1 MLSFI
6 FTSVRSSSSWFTVAV
21 CSLQHGSGLGSLSP
35 LCWVCGIAQQLC
47 RAEGVVLLLKRFQI
61 KPQNSTPAAYTRNI
75 YRTLNP
81 LLAGLCWSNTHS
93 PVLVLSFLW
102 QWWHNQQS
110 TADVKQFLLIT
121 DKFLLIKPSWVS
133 SSSSGAQLQWVFLMQ
148 PILGASTLRPTA
160 QSHFFREV
168 ADCSQHAKPGK
179 KAGPTSAL
187 DLSKQVCMYTYLNCF
202 AFMAPFV
209 LMTQCVMKS
218 YSGLVWCADHWLP
231 QGNAATTTTSQ
242 MCWAYGQWNCMVL
255 KPLGWTNSER
265 TVGLHPTEG
274 GGRRSTI
281 CEGNAAGEKQF
292 GCFCGRDTH
301 LNVISRSWDGDVM
314 KTSACSEGSQVQPWM
329 CFISLSFPQILPL
342 FLWSLRSSFSAVTHF
357 LA

>member
-231 QGNAATTTTSQ
+231 QGNA
-242 MCWAYGQWNCMVL
+242 
-255 KPLGWTNSER
+255 PLQPARCAGHMGSG
-265 TVGLHPTEG
+265 TVWFWSPWGGLTVRGLWVCIPQKGEAEG
-274 GGRRSTI
+274 PPSVRGMQQGKSSL
-281 CEGNAAGEKQF
+281 AA
-292 GCFCGRDTH
+292 
-301 LNVISRSWDGDVM
+301 
-314 KTSACSEGSQVQPWM
+314 SAAVTPIWM
-329 CFISLSFPQILPL
+329 SFPGVGTGMWWRHLPVQKAHRCNHECVL
-342 FLWSLRSSFSAVTHF
+342 SLCPFLKSSLYFSGPSDPVF
-357 LA
+357 LL